1 VISVNGT
8 AGLVSLSSVFP
19 VTNNPASDGIFRL
32 VGLTRTSARIAVVGG
47 SYASGAPTLTLHV
60 GQPVTLANTADGKRY
75 KLELLPQG
83 TTVATPAASSGTGTS
98 TGATTTTT
106 GS

>member
-1 VISVNGT
+1 
-8 AGLVSLSSVFP
+8 
-19 VTNNPASDGIFRL
+19 
-32 VGLTRTSARIAVVGG
+32 
-47 SYASGAPTLTLHV
+47 
-60 GQPVTLANTADGKRY
+60 VTLANTADGKRY